1 MLAKIINSYKPFY
14 LLLIFQ
20 LGSIYFNVAISDGS
34 FIDKVYHPY
43 VQPNE
48 REFEWRGIIEK
59 QSGQSKEARQK
70 DNAQKYR
77 FGYGQSINERWFAE
91 IYLIGEKHRE
101 QEFKLEVVEI
111 EALWQITE
119 QGEYD
124 QDWGMLFEV
133 EHERDD
139 VSEIS
144 SALIIEQQWNNWVGT
159 ANLYLIY
166 EWGSKID
173 NEFETAMALQGRYR
187 YSKTLEPA
195 IEFYSSDVSEGIG
208 PVLLGNI
215 KLSGR
220 KKIYWETGVIF
231 GLDNETADQTYKISI
246 EFEF

>member
-1 MLAKIINSYKPFY
+1 MQIKPFKY
-14 LLLIFQ
+14 SKTLFIFLLTVFYSQ
-20 LGSIYFNVAISDGS
+20 MVMSDGS

-43 VQPNE
+43 VQPHE
-48 REFEWRGIIEK
+48 KEIEWRWNTQK
-59 QSGQSKEARQK
+59 DSGNSDKERLR
-70 DNAQKYR
+70 DNAQTHR
-77 FGYGQSINERWFAE
+77 LGYGQSFNDRWFGE
-91 IYLIGEKHRE
+91 IYLIGEKSRE
-101 QEFKLEVVEI
+101 QEFTLTAVEI

-124 QDWGMLFEV
+124 EDWGMLFEL
-133 EHERDD
+133 EHERDSD

-144 SALIIEQQWNNWVGT
+144 SALIIEKQWQKWVGT

-187 YSKTLEPA
+187 YSRTIEPA
-195 IEFYSSDVSEGIG
+195 IEFYSSESTEGIG
-208 PVLLGNI
+208 PVLLGNF

-220 KKIYWETGVIF
+220 KKIYWEAGVIF
-231 GLDNETADQTYKISI
+231 GLDNDTADETIKFSF